1 VRLTALILLGFLA
14 APLEK
19 CLPPSPP
26 CPSPTPCPTPTPGP
40 TPTPTPQPT
49 PTPTPEPAHGCKFPQ
64 GVPEGDFTYLGVR
77 EPTLGRTVN
86 DAVSAATGCP
96 VGATCELP
104 GIGPNQ
110 LFEVVTQRL
119 RDMGLC
125 AGRHDETNPGG
136 SDEIA
141 VAESCLGPWQGYHI
155 YAYTGYAKWSPA
167 SYTGDCTIKPV
178 HCGEVPPPP
187 STCPSYLERFTIS
200 MHPKGEYTESYGR
213 LDATPKGDI
222 AYCKSLTP
230 PRNMCP
236 VPDWCLEAVVGT
248 PQWSV
253 LPGERVVICPP
264 EGCTGGAKLTNPYL
278 RDIQG
283 WGSIKICAS
292 VYSYSCTVCKVN
304 ENANNGE
311 DAEAECAPEVTQ

>member
-1 VRLTALILLGFLA
+1 VRLAVLTIALFLVS
-14 APLEK
+14 PLDK
-19 CLPPSPP
+19 CQSTCPP

-49 PTPTPEPAHGCKFPQ
+49 PTPTPEPANECEFPQ

-167 SYTGDCTIKPV
+167 SYTGDWTIKPV
-178 HCGEVPPPP
+178 HCEDAPPPP
-187 STCPSYLERFTIS
+187 STCPSGVNDIAVYV
-200 MHPKGEYTESYGR
+200 HAKGDSGGSSGSSWAAV
-213 LDATPKGDI
+213 LDATIKADG
-222 AYCKSLTP
+222 AWCRTLVP
-230 PRNMCP
+230 PRVHCP
-236 VPDWCLEAVVGT
+236 VPDQCIE
-248 PQWSV
+248 SV
-253 LPGERVVICPP
+253 SGPPVWEPLGPLPGRDTGCVLMPSDNPWMPKITGWCYMRVYPEKIPSVKTICQIDEAK
-264 EGCTGGAKLTNPYL
+264 EGQA
-278 RDIQG
+278 
-283 WGSIKICAS
+283 
-292 VYSYSCTVCKVN
+292 V
-304 ENANNGE
+304 
-311 DAEAECAPEVTQ
+311 CAPEVTQ